1 MPGSVRTTN
10 YLQSVAKGYLVSAE
24 FHERKALSAAAQ
36 GDDMSAAED
45 RHRASEYRKKAF
57 ELECAGRPA
66 LAEPTTMSGLT
77 MPRRQQLSRLQMVG
91 GVASFAAIIL
101 VFYIMLSM
109 TVERGNTPN
118 AVVVQVPAE
127 RATVLGGF

>member
-45 RHRASEYRKKAF
+45 RHLACEYRKKAF

-66 LAEPTTMSGLT
+66 LAKTSGDVAIED
-77 MPRRQQLSRLQMVG
+77 PRRQHLSGLQMMG
-91 GVASFAAIIL
+91 GVASFAAMIL
-101 VFYIMLSM
+101 VFYVMLAM

-118 AVVVQVPAE
+118 AVVVQAPAE
-127 RATVLGGF
+127 RTTVIGGF